1 MAKNTKI
8 EWATHTYNP
17 WIGCAKVSPACDHCY
32 AEDLMDVRYN
42 RVNWGAGAARART
55 SPQTRNAP
63 FKWDREA
70 AKAGKKAT
78 VFCLSLGD
86 IWDNEVDPLWRRE
99 AFDVMRA
106 TPNLIYLLLSKRIGN
121 AVRMAEE
128 AGGLPPNAALGATV
142 VNQDEA
148 DRDVPKLIRTAYGT
162 DALFTFLSIEPLLGP
177 IDLTAIPRSPSTGGG
192 YMRPLD
198 GRFERI
204 CWVIVGGESGRHARP
219 MHPGWVRS
227 LRDQCAA
234 AGVPFFF
241 KQWGMWRPGMTL
253 ASGERGRFAIH
264 WPGNGFTFF
273 DESPRQFGRFGHDA
287 SMTFVGKTAAGR
299 LLDGIE
305 HNGFPKEMA

>member
-32 AEDLMDVRYN
+32 AEDLMDVRYK
-42 RVNWGAGAARART
+42 RVNWGTGEARART

-63 FKWDREA
+63 FKWDRAA

-106 TPNLIYLLLSKRIGN
+106 TPHLIYLLLSKRIGN
-121 AVRMAEE
+121 AIRMAGE
-128 AGGLPPNAALGATV
+128 AGGLPANAALGATV
-142 VNQDEA
+142 VNQEEVN
-148 DRDVPKLIRTAYGT
+148 RDVPKLIRAAYWT
-162 DALFTFLSIEPLLGP
+162 PALFTFLSIEPLLGP

-198 GRFERI
+198 GRFEKI
-204 CWVIVGGESGRHARP
+204 GWVIVGGESGHHARP
-219 MHPGWVRS
+219 MHPDWARS

-241 KQWGMWRPGMTL
+241 KQHGEWFPRDQWEHNPTL
-253 ASGERGRFAIH
+253 ILPDDCEAYENSDKTHVFGDGL
-264 WPGNGFTFF
+264 NGFI
-273 DESPRQFGRFGHDA
+273 PVHR
-287 SMTFVGKTAAGR
+287 VGKHAAGR
-299 LLDGIE
+299 LLDGRE
-305 HNGFPKEMA
+305 HNGFPKEIAG